1 VLLEAPNFLLPKKY
15 LTELSQNFFKPNP
28 NGGDTFSIL
37 SLQNSIVAIHKLAA
51 DGSFTEQINCIS

>member
-15 LTELSQNFFKPNP
+15 LTELSENFFKPNP

-37 SLQNSIVAIHKLAA
+37 SLQNSIVTIHKLAA
-51 DGSFTEQINCIS
+51 DV